1 MWHKFAQE
9 NSDFYSEFLSKKL
22 AAESLHAA
30 AAIVQASAE
39 SELCQ
44 SPRRLFM
51 ISRKLGEEGSA
62 ESELCQIPVHDI

>member
-1 MWHKFAQE
+1 M
-9 NSDFYSEFLSKKL
+9 D
-22 AAESLHAA
+22 SLHAA

-44 SPRRLFM
+44 SPRKLFM